1 MEFNRDFNECAGIIN
16 WAFGS
21 NFHEAEAFKRAQ
33 AYVPTIVDLLT
44 KLEKRLRFLR
54 VVRDSTLFVLI
65 LARTFFWVEVVG
77 IVLCIIG
84 VPSIAIFGDQFGLG
98 WLKAILRENHWELQ
112 KVLVIILS
120 VMSLGIAAL
129 RTTLVFEKRRDALVA
144 NAKAQREEM
153 QRARLERIREAVRMR
168 EEEKAAKR
176 KAGLLMPPSFGET
189 ETETTDD
196 EG

>member
-1 MEFNRDFNECAGIIN
+1 MHHRG
-16 WAFGS
+16 
-21 NFHEAEAFKRAQ
+21 
-33 AYVPTIVDLLT
+33 
-44 KLEKRLRFLR
+44 
-54 VVRDSTLFVLI
+54 
-65 LARTFFWVEVVG
+65 
-77 IVLCIIG
+77 
-84 VPSIAIFGDQFGLG
+84 QFGLG